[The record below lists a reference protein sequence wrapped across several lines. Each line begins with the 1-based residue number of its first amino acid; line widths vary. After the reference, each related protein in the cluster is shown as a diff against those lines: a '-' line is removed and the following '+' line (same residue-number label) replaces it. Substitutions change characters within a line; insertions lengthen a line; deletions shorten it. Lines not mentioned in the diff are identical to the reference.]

1 MIVAG
6 VVSVTIVVPEYPA
19 SLPLLVSYISTLVN
33 AEVGVVLG
41 GLVIDET
48 LNEKAV
54 LGAANVP
61 PEKVNTA
68 VRVLPLTEQD
78 TDPTLETEAHVTE
91 LGTVISLGKVKT
103 ILSVES

>member
-54 LGAANVP
+54 LAANVP
-61 PEKVNTA
+61 PEKVNAA